1 MAVRKPSAEDCALDS
16 SRWEK
21 TFKRIKMPIENFIH
35 DDTASGLLL
44 MGCTVLALVLANTR
58 LVPYYDSIRHT
69 EVSLHFGSFVLHHSL
84 HHWINDGLMA
94 LFFFLVGLEIKRE
107 ILVGELA
114 VLRQALL
121 PIVAAIG
128 GMVMPALI
136 YATINRGGVGINGW
150 AIPMATD
157 IAFALGA
164 LVLLGDRAP
173 KALFG
178 FLLALA
184 IVDDL
189 GAVIVI
195 ALFYTQTI
203 VWQALVGAAFF
214 FGLLVVCNLVGLRG
228 PLPYALLGGCL
239 WLALLKSGVHATLAG
254 VLTALTVPANS
265 RCAPLKFS
273 ELMFNLLWRFE
284 KIHDPEHSVM
294 RNSEMQGVLQSL
306 ENGVHNM
313 ASPLQR
319 LELGLHPW
327 SAFLIL
333 PLFALVNAGIPI
345 EFANL
350 ANNIKHPVT
359 LGVVMGL
366 VGGKC
371 LGVFLSVWLL
381 IKLGASRLPS
391 GVNLFHIAGVSL
403 LAGIGFTMSIFIGE
417 LAFKGLPGL
426 LLEAKVGVLLSSV
439 IAGASGFVWLYLVGN
454 KGK

>member
-1 MAVRKPSAEDCALDS
+1 MAAKKPSAEDCAVDS

-21 TFKRIKMPIENFIH
+21 TFQRIKMPIDEFIH
-35 DDTASGLLL
+35 DDTTSGLLL
-44 MGCTVLALVLANTR
+44 MGCTVLALFLANTE
-58 LVPYYDSIRHT
+58 LAPYYDHIRHT
-69 EVSLHFGSFVLHHSL
+69 EISLHFGAFVLHHSI

-121 PIVAAIG
+121 PIAAAVG
-128 GMVMPALI
+128 GMVVPALI
-136 YATINRGGVGINGW
+136 YATINKGGMGINGW

-164 LVLLGDRAP
+164 LVLLRERVP

-203 VWQALVGAAFF
+203 VWQALLLAALFF
-214 FGLLVVCNLVGLRG
+214 VLLIVSNLVGLRG
-228 PLPYALLGGCL
+228 PLPYAVLGSCL

-254 VLTALTVPANS
+254 VLTALAVPANS

-273 ELMFNLLWRFE
+273 ELMFDLLWRFE

-294 RNSEMQGVLQSL
+294 SNSEVHGVLQGL

-319 LELGLHPW
+319 LEHGLHTW
-327 SAFLIL
+327 SAFIIL

-345 EFANL
+345 EFSNL
-350 ANNIKHPVT
+350 ANDIKDPVT

-366 VGGKC
+366 VAGKC
-371 LGVFLSVWLL
+371 LGIFLSVWLL
-381 IKLGASRLPS
+381 VKFGASPLPN
-391 GVNLFHIAGVSL
+391 GVALSHIVGVSL

-417 LAFKGLPGL
+417 LAFMGQPEL
-426 LLEAKVGVLLSSV
+426 LLNAKVGVLLSSV

-454 KGK
+454 KGS

>member
-1 MAVRKPSAEDCALDS
+1 MAHKKPSPEDCAIDS

-21 TFKRIKMPIENFIH
+21 TFQRIKTPLDEFVH

-44 MGCTVLALVLANTR
+44 MGCTILALVLANTR
-58 LVPYYDSIRHT
+58 LSPFYDHIRHT
-69 EVSLHFGSFVLHHSL
+69 EVSLHFGAFVIHHSI

-114 VLRQALL
+114 VPRQAML
-121 PIVAAIG
+121 PIVAAVG
-128 GMVMPALI
+128 GMVVPAMI
-136 YATINRGGVGINGW
+136 YALVNKGGAGLNGW

-164 LVLLGDRAP
+164 LVLLGDRVP

-195 ALFYTQTI
+195 ALFYTKTI
-203 VWQALVGAAFF
+203 VWKALFF
-214 FGLLVVCNLVGLRG
+214 AGVFFVLLVLCNLVGLRG
-228 PLPYALLGGCL
+228 PLPYTVLGSFL

-273 ELMFNLLWRFE
+273 ELMFSLLWRFE

-294 RNSEMQGVLQSL
+294 SNSEVQGVLQGL

-319 LELGLHPW
+319 LEHALHPW
-327 SAFLIL
+327 SAFFIL

-345 EFANL
+345 NFSTMATD
-350 ANNIKHPVT
+350 IQDPVT

-371 LGVFLSVWLL
+371 LGIFLSVWLL
-381 IKLGASRLPS
+381 IKTGASRLPV
-391 GVNLFHIAGVSL
+391 GVSLSHIVGVSL

-417 LAFKGLPGL
+417 LAFMGQPEL
-426 LLEAKVGVLLSSV
+426 LLNAKVGVLLSSV
-439 IAGASGFVWLYLVGN
+439 IAGVGGFVWLFIIGRQTE
-454 KGK
+454 

>member
-1 MAVRKPSAEDCALDS
+1 MAERKPSAEDCASDS

-21 TFKRIKMPIENFIH
+21 TFQRVKMPIEYFAH
-35 DDTASGLLL
+35 REMSSGLLL
-44 MGCTVLALVLANTR
+44 MGCTVVALILANTK
-58 LVPYYDSIRHT
+58 LAPYYDHIRSA
-69 EVSLHFGSFVLHHSL
+69 EVSLQFGSFVLRHTL

-121 PIVAAIG
+121 PIAAAIG
-128 GMVMPALI
+128 GMIMPALI
-136 YATINRGGVGINGW
+136 YAAINWGGVGINGW

-164 LVLLGDRAP
+164 LILLGKRTP

-178 FLLALA
+178 FLLAVA

-189 GAVIVI
+189 GAVLVI
-195 ALFYTQTI
+195 AFFYTQTI
-203 VWQALVGAAFF
+203 VWQALLFAVFF
-214 FGLLVVCNLVGLRG
+214 FALLVLCNLVGLRG
-228 PLPYALLGGCL
+228 PLPYVLLGGCL

-254 VLTALTVPANS
+254 VLTAFTVPANS

-273 ELMFNLLWRFE
+273 ELMFNLLRRFE
-284 KIHDPEHSVM
+284 KIQDPQYSVM
-294 RNSEMQGVLQSL
+294 KNSEVHGVLRSL

-319 LELGLHPW
+319 LEQGLHPW
-327 SAFLIL
+327 STFLVL

-345 EFANL
+345 EFSSL
-350 ANNIKHPVT
+350 ASNMKHPVT
-359 LGVVMGL
+359 LGVIMGL

-371 LGVFLSVWLL
+371 LGIFLSVSLL
-381 IKLGASRLPS
+381 VKVGVARLPGGIS
-391 GVNLFHIAGVSL
+391 LSHIAGVAL

-417 LAFKGLPGL
+417 LAFVGQPRL
-426 LLEAKVGVLLSSV
+426 LLEAKVGILLSSA
-439 IAGASGFVWLYLVGN
+439 IAGAGGYVWLYLVGN
-454 KGK
+454 KEK

>member
-1 MAVRKPSAEDCALDS
+1 
-16 SRWEK
+16 
-21 TFKRIKMPIENFIH
+21 MPIENFIH
-35 DDTASGLLL
+35 DSATAGLLL
-44 MGCTVLALVLANTR
+44 MGCTLVALFLANSG
-58 LVPYYDSIRHT
+58 LAPYYDLIRQT
-69 EVSLHFGSFVLHHSL
+69 EVSIHFGPFVLHHSV

-128 GMVMPALI
+128 GMLMPALV
-136 YATINRGGVGINGW
+136 YAVINRGGGMDLNGW

-157 IAFALGA
+157 IAFAMGV
-164 LVLLGDRAP
+164 LVLLGKRAP

-189 GAVIVI
+189 GAVVVI
-195 ALFYTQTI
+195 AVFYTQTI
-203 VWQALVGAAFF
+203 VWQALLLAAVFL
-214 FGLLVVCNLVGLRG
+214 GLLIVCNLVGLRG
-228 PLPYALLGGCL
+228 PLPYAILGGCL

-284 KIHDPEHSVM
+284 TIHDPKHSVM
-294 RNSEMQGVLQSL
+294 RNSEVHGVLQSL
-306 ENGVHNM
+306 ENGVYSM

-319 LELGLHPW
+319 LEQGLHPW

-345 EFANL
+345 EFSSL
-350 ANNIKHPVT
+350 GGMLKEPVT
-359 LGVVMGL
+359 VGVVMGL
-366 VGGKC
+366 VCGKF
-371 LGVFLSVWLL
+371 LGILLSVWVL
-381 IKLGASRLPS
+381 IQAGTSRLPA
-391 GVNLFHIAGVSL
+391 GVTLRHIAGVSL

-417 LAFKGLPGL
+417 LAFAGQPKL
-426 LLEAKVGVLLSSV
+426 LLDAKVGILFSSLV
-439 IAGASGFVWLYLVGN
+439 AGLGGYIWLYLVG
-454 KGK
+454 GKEK

>member
-1 MAVRKPSAEDCALDS
+1 MAVKKTSAEDCALDS

-21 TFKRIKMPIENFIH
+21 TFQRIKMPIEAFIH
-35 DDTASGLLL
+35 DDVASGLLL
-44 MGCTVLALVLANTR
+44 MGCTVVALVVANTK
-58 LVPYYDSIRHT
+58 LAPYYDHIRHT
-69 EVSLHFGSFVLHHSL
+69 GVSLHFGSFVLKHTI

-121 PIVAAIG
+121 PIGAALG

-136 YATINRGGVGINGW
+136 YAMINREGAGMSGW

-157 IAFALGA
+157 IAFAMGA
-164 LVLLGDRAP
+164 LVLLGNRAP

-203 VWQALVGAAFF
+203 VWQALLAGAVF
-214 FGLLVVCNLVGLRG
+214 FGMLVVCNLVGLRG
-228 PLPYALLGGCL
+228 PLPYMVLGCCL

-294 RNSEMQGVLQSL
+294 RNSEVQGVLQSL

-319 LELGLHPW
+319 LEQGLHPW
-327 SAFLIL
+327 SAFFIL

-345 EFANL
+345 ELANL
-350 ANNIKHPVT
+350 ADNMKHPVT

-366 VGGKC
+366 VAGKC
-371 LGVFLSVWLL
+371 LGIFLSVWLL
-381 IKLGASRLPS
+381 IKAGASRLPS
-391 GVNLFHIAGVSL
+391 GVGLLQMFGVSL

-417 LAFKGLPGL
+417 LAFPGQPDL
-426 LLEAKVGVLLSSV
+426 LLAAKVGVFLSSV
-439 IAGASGFVWLYLVGN
+439 IAGVSGFVWLYLVAD